1 MKIKPTLM
9 MVKGS
14 CVKLRLIL
22 VALITYLLVTNTAL
36 ADFEQRTNTD
46 IFSIGFG
53 AKVYSGP
60 YSGQDGYVEPFPL
73 IHIQQGRFF
82 LKDYT
87 IGFHFYNHKRVSL
100 ALAGNYNREFLDVDE
115 INDKNKRLYYGI
127 EDRDPSTEVGF
138 IGRFYSRVGLVE
150 GTFFKDVSD
159 THDGTRA
166 SLRISRP
173 IPDTGKWTMVPSFYV
188 NYYSEKFNN
197 YYYGVTQKEN
207 DNGEEIALADG
218 TNEIAVGEFGEK
230 IRSTYSTGNTGH
242 VGFALDMKYSFTQS
256 IKAVG
261 NIAIEKF
268 AGEVE
273 TSPLTE
279 DKQLITAV
287 IGLAYE
293 F

>member
-1 MKIKPTLM
+1 
-9 MVKGS
+9 MVKQS
-14 CVKLRLIL
+14 SVVTRLMVIL
-22 VALITYLLVTNTAL
+22 IGYFLAPSAAL
-36 ADFEQRTNTD
+36 ADFEQRENVD
-46 IFSIGFG
+46 IFSIGVG

-60 YSGQDGYVEPFPL
+60 YSGQDGYVEPLPL
-73 IHIQQGRFF
+73 LNIEQGRFF
-82 LKDYT
+82 VKGYT
-87 IGFHFYNHKRVSL
+87 VGYHFYNHKRVSL
-100 ALAGNYNREFLDVDE
+100 ALAGSYNREFLDVDD
-115 INDKNKRLYYGI
+115 INDKNKTLYYGI
-127 EDRDPSTEVGF
+127 EDRDSATEFGF

-159 THDGTRA
+159 THDGTRS
-166 SLRISRP
+166 SLSISRP

-197 YYYGVTQKEN
+197 YYYGVSQEEN
-207 DNGEEIALADG
+207 DRGEA
-218 TNEIAVGEFGEK
+218 IAVDQAIIVDGEFSEK
-230 IRSTYSTGNTGH
+230 IRPTYIPGNSGH
-242 VGFALDMKYSFTQS
+242 VGFALDMKYSFS
-256 IKAVG
+256 KNLKAIG

-279 DKQLITAV
+279 DKQLVTAV